1 MAEPG
6 FWDNQ
11 EQAQS
16 LINDTNRMKEKSE
29 NFKQLE
35 AKFDDAQTAL
45 ELLKADPDPEL
56 SEELSEEMVS
66 LSQSF
71 HDYELSLLLSDK
83 YDKHKDRKSTRL
95 NSSHVSISY
104 AVFCLKKKKL

>member
-45 ELLKADPDPEL
+45 ELLKAGDNGTSETPDANL
-56 SEELSEEMVS
+56 WYKKWC
-66 LSQSF
+66 
-71 HDYELSLLLSDK
+71 HY
-83 YDKHKDRKSTRL
+83 HKVFMIM
-95 NSSHVSISY
+95 NYHYCYQISMINIM
-104 AVFCLKKKKL
+104 L